1 MFCFQIKLIFAYTKC
16 KAAERKILF
25 LSYKQMPN
33 KYEKQGYTA
42 VRTDDDD
49 HYSRYKEV
57 TIRNSYNIRKF

>member
-1 MFCFQIKLIFAYTKC
+1 
-16 KAAERKILF
+16 
-25 LSYKQMPN
+25 MPT

-57 TIRNSYNIRKF
+57 TIRNSYEIQNS

>member
-1 MFCFQIKLIFAYTKC
+1 MFCFQIKLISAHTKC
-16 KAAERKILF
+16 NVVERKILF
-25 LSYKQMPN
+25 LSYKQMPT

-57 TIRNSYNIRKF
+57 TIKNSYDIQNF

>member
-1 MFCFQIKLIFAYTKC
+1 
-16 KAAERKILF
+16 
-25 LSYKQMPN
+25 MPN

-57 TIRNSYNIRKF
+57 TIKKFLQHSELLSPLLSFIYIYFFSNVKSQCQVAAI